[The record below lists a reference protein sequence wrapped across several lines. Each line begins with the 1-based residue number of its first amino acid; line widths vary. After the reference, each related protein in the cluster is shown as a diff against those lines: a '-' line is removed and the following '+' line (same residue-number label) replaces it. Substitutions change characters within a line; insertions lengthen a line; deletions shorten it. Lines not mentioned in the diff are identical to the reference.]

1 MRTITASLAIT
12 ATLLAASASAH
23 TIQPPQP
30 PAAEDAAAPVR
41 LAAAEAPTATLSTA
55 SGIRTLLADPRAKDI
70 LVRHAPQVVDFF
82 ASGQGDGISPGDT
95 PLDTIA
101 SIPLAQDAGLTPA
114 NMQKIAA
121 ELAAL

>member
-1 MRTITASLAIT
+1 MRTITASLAI
-12 ATLLAASASAH
+12 AAALLAASASAR
-23 TIQPPQP
+23 TIQPPQS
-30 PAAEDAAAPVR
+30 PAAEDAAPVR
-41 LAAAEAPTATLSTA
+41 LAVAETPTATLSTA

-101 SIPLAQDAGLTPA
+101 SLPLAQDAGLTPA
-114 NMQKIAA
+114 NMKTIAA

>member
-1 MRTITASLAIT
+1 MRTITASLAI
-12 ATLLAASASAH
+12 AAALLAASASAR

-30 PAAEDAAAPVR
+30 PAAEDAAPVR
-41 LAAAEAPTATLSTA
+41 LAVAETPAATLSTA

-114 NMQKIAA
+114 NMKKIAA